1 MDHPKTSRRR
11 FLATLTA
18 APAMLAAAPSLL
30 SAADKPTTAPA
41 GAATPDGPFSLA
53 PLPYAP
59 DALEPHIDA
68 LTMTIHH
75 GKHHA
80 AYVANLNKAV
90 AGKPDLAGKTLDDLL
105 RNLDKV
111 ADEATRTAIRN
122 NGGGHYNH
130 TMFWDLMTPGG
141 AKQPKGDLAD
151 AIKSAFGDFSTFQQ
165 QFEEAGLKRFGSG
178 WVWLVA
184 DDSGKLEIV
193 SSANQDNP
201 IMEGK
206 RPPILGNDVWEHA
219 YYLKYQNRRG
229 DYLKA
234 WWNVVNWDKAAE
246 RFAAQLKS

>member
-1 MDHPKTSRRR
+1 MEQPKTSRRR

-18 APAMLAAAPSLL
+18 APAILAAAPSLMG
-30 SAADKPTTAPA
+30 ATDKATTAPA
-41 GAATPDGPFSLA
+41 AAAGPDGPFSLA

-68 LTMTIHH
+68 QTMTIHH

-80 AYVANLNKAV
+80 TYVANLNKAV
-90 AGKPDLAGKTLDDLL
+90 AGKPELAGKSLEDLL

-130 TMFWDLMTPGG
+130 TMFWEIMTPGG
-141 AKQPKGDLAD
+141 AKEPAGDLAD
-151 AIKSAFGDFSTFQQ
+151 VIQATFGDFATFQQ
-165 QFEEAGLKRFGSG
+165 KFEEAGLKRFGSG

-184 DDSGKLEIV
+184 DNSGNLEIV
-193 SSANQDNP
+193 STADQDNP

-206 RPPILGNDVWEHA
+206 RPPIIGNDVWEHA

-246 RFAAQLKS
+246 RLAAVLKG